1 MHEKDVVGIVTFDL
15 IGLLL
20 TNHIII
26 FIFYLFIFLRKLFTF
41 TYYLIYFYQQ
51 TADYMQYLNTLN
63 GYNLANS
70 NYQFTS

>member
-20 TNHIII
+20 TNHIIFLF
-26 FIFYLFIFLRKLFTF
+26 FIYLFFLRKLFTF

-51 TADYMQYLNTLN
+51 TADYMQYPNTLN

-70 NYQFTS
+70 NYQLTS

>member
-20 TNHIII
+20 TNHIIF
-26 FIFYLFIFLRKLFTF
+26 FIYFFLRKLFTF

-51 TADYMQYLNTLN
+51 TADYMQYPNTLN

-70 NYQFTS
+70 NYQLTS

>member
-1 MHEKDVVGIVTFDL
+1 MHEKDVVGIVTSDL

-20 TNHIII
+20 TNHII
-26 FIFYLFIFLRKLFTF
+26 FFYLFFLRKLFTF

-51 TADYMQYLNTLN
+51 TADYMQYPNTLN

-70 NYQFTS
+70 NYQLTS

>member
-51 TADYMQYLNTLN
+51 TADYMQYPNTLN